1 MVLKVE
7 NRDYYTYKCKVCGME
22 CVKVRNPESTVPVT
36 KLGNYGDN
44 ATPTPTE
51 LAEVLYTATTIS
63 FTAASG
69 SDPATIND
77 SAVKFVDNRF
87 LSEMNIRVSTTSG
100 TNDGDYSIAARGV
113 SRDEIRL
120 VSTDSLTT
128 ENAATAGTVVISRL
142 MYQPS
147 VSTGCSFCG
156 SLSSRGSKH

>member
-1 MVLKVE
+1 MVLKIE
-7 NRDYYTYKCKVCGME
+7 DRGFYTYRCQVCGLE
-22 CVKVRNPESTVPVT
+22 CVKKRNPESSVPVT

-51 LAEVLYTATTIS
+51 LEDELYTATTIS

-87 LSEMNIRVSTTSG
+87 LSEMEIRVETESG

-120 VSTDSLTT
+120 VSTNSLTT
-128 ENAATAGTVVISRL
+128 ENAATAGEVIISRL
-142 MYQPS
+142 LYQPS
-147 VSTGCSFCG
+147 VSTGCPFCG
-156 SLSSRGSKH
+156 SLASKK